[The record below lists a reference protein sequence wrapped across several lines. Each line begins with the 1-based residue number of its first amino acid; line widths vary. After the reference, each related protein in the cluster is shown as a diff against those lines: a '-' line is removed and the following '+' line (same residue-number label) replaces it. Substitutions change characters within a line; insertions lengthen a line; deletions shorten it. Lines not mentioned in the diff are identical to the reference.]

1 MFVIGHII
9 AGNTWHTFKFKLP
22 EAPNSKWRLPYL
34 IYPIKY
40 FKFYFFK
47 YVVDVFQD
55 LLVKV
60 YTRRREIWE

>member
-1 MFVIGHII
+1 M
-9 AGNTWHTFKFKLP
+9 GNTWHTFKFKLP

-47 YVVDVFQD
+47 YGIVDSVMQCNGGYKIDDYFIGEG
-55 LLVKV
+55 L
-60 YTRRREIWE
+60 